1 MASQSVPATTRKCGN
16 PATGAKKKDPD
27 TYTEETPRVSA
38 TTGTYTMDATTDI
51 KPVFHSKKA
60 YLSYARKHLK
70 IMKSKDLRYLKN
82 FVRQCQEKIENREI
96 APEKTRIDRDYF
108 IIHRALLNSAINRL
122 NEFSC

>member
-1 MASQSVPATTRKCGN
+1 
-16 PATGAKKKDPD
+16 
-27 TYTEETPRVSA
+27 
-38 TTGTYTMDATTDI
+38 MDATADI

-96 APEKTRIDRDYF
+96 APKKTRIDRDYF
-108 IIHRALLNSAINRL
+108 IMHQALLKSAITGL
-122 NEFSC
+122 NELKC